1 MQGLSPRFRSVHV
14 TAGILNS
21 GLTPLFIRSMRTGPR
36 HWRVRGHREI
46 TWSFTKIFFKFPKC
60 FVSRLIQFFFL
71 VLWKGFLTDICD
83 DTCELIQPHVLL
95 NVLLLFSSTRI
106 SCAAIR
112 RYSAI
117 FHLRDI
123 RRNVGVH
130 LRGTNMAAGC
140 RMSLSFVM
148 KTGNG
153 THKH

>member
-46 TWSFTKIFFKFPKC
+46 TWSFTKIFFKCPKC

-71 VLWKGFLTDICD
+71 VLWISNGYLWWHLWVDSASCIIKRFVVVFIDTDIMC
-83 DTCELIQPHVLL
+83 
-95 NVLLLFSSTRI
+95 R
-106 SCAAIR
+106 IR